1 MAEKLKK
8 NNIKKTSRL
17 RRNSSKK
24 QPQVL
29 GHVQEQQD
37 MKEEAEFYLE
47 PFTGPTLPR
56 RTYPANKHQAPLE
69 GGKDCGTG
77 ALCLC

>member
-1 MAEKLKK
+1 MKK

-37 MKEEAEFYLE
+37 MKEEAEFTSNLL
-47 PFTGPTLPR
+47 PAPHFPGARIRPTN
-56 RTYPANKHQAPLE
+56 TKHH
-69 GGKDCGTG
+69 
-77 ALCLC
+77 